1 MQSNFRPYNQSG
13 GRMNN
18 FEKIKNM
25 TLDEMAEW
33 IINIE
38 PLHCR
43 NCPANKICFGEMDC
57 KRTIRQ
63 WLQAESEE

>member
-1 MQSNFRPYNQSG
+1 
-13 GRMNN
+13 MNN

-25 TLDEMAEW
+25 NIDEMAEW

-57 KRTIRQ
+57 KRTIKQ
-63 WLQAESEE
+63 WLQQESEG